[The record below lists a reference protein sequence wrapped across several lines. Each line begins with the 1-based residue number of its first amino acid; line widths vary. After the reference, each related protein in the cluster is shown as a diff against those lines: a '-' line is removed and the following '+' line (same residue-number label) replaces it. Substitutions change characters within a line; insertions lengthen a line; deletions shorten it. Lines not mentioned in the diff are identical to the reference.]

1 MSNDSAARLN
11 SLLSNLS
18 PRLVDG
24 QYVFVVDSSADGD
37 ASPPIADDEVLASV
51 VEAEG
56 RTLVIAR
63 QTADRLGLA
72 YRFIAAWITLDVDSE
87 LDDIGLTAVVT
98 QALASAGISCN
109 VIAGYHHDHLLVPH
123 TRVAD
128 AMATLRSIV
137 AET

>member
-1 MSNDSAARLN
+1 MSDDSVSRLN
-11 SLLSNLS
+11 ALLGNLS

-24 QYVFVVDSSADGD
+24 QFVFVVDSSADGD
-37 ASPPIADDEVLASV
+37 ASLAIADDEVLASV

-63 QTADRLGLA
+63 DTADQLGLA
-72 YRFIAAWITLDVDSE
+72 YRFVAAWITLDVDSE
-87 LDDIGLTAVVT
+87 LDDIGLTSVVA

-123 TRVAD
+123 AQAPEALAV
-128 AMATLRSIV
+128 LRSITS
-137 AET
+137 ER